1 MKQHLHAAS
10 GGRSPAPWCVPTAW
24 QHDAGSPPMQG
35 DVRAEQDLI
44 DNGPRSTRRTKLICT
59 IGPASRSTE
68 MLATLAANGMNVAR
82 LNMCHGSQAS
92 HRRTIQNIRQLNKDK
107 GCGPSRLCA
116 PTAVAPACLP

>member
-1 MKQHLHAAS
+1 
-10 GGRSPAPWCVPTAW
+10 
-24 QHDAGSPPMQG
+24 MQG
-35 DVRAEQDLI
+35 DVRAEKDLI

-107 GCGPSRLCA
+107 GCAPPRLCA
-116 PTAVAPACLP
+116 PPWRPRPIQYSVSSWAVKRTLELQTILL